1 MPKSSNNSPVEDE
14 IEVLEEVT
22 LVASDVVDNVLEQ
35 GKLVQRQRVED
46 EEETH
51 NEAFYEEDDKGTLT
65 KMFKLRTGMIWFP
78 QSDANPWSLSGSVQE
93 QEKRM
98 DLCGKLSPRKT
109 CLISAHHNNKN
120 FKTVT

>member
-78 QSDANPWSLSGSVQE
+78 QSDPKAWNLNQSVQE
-93 QEKRM
+93 QEKKM
-98 DLCGKLSPRKT
+98 DLCGKFSPRKT
-109 CLISAHHNNKN
+109 
-120 FKTVT
+120 